1 MHYDSF
7 RSQTQHYAYNRIM
20 YSNLSWNW
28 IPYHVWTRVFFDKTG
43 TRVVLTR
50 IGIESSLGNLSN
62 RCIMQSNSYEV

>member
-1 MHYDSF
+1 MSGHAF
-7 RSQTQHYAYNRIM
+7 
-20 YSNLSWNW
+20 
-28 IPYHVWTRVFFDKTG
+28 FFDKTG